1 MRRCDIVAAIVLLI
15 FCSQTSPF
23 SRPSGWSIEES
34 SPIPLSTADMRAKLC
49 TATAAIPLIQQAL
62 ARLLS
67 EEALLGPIEG
77 LNLTFSPARPPS
89 IPLAVRSPYASI
101 WSSTAGGNS
110 INSKHVTFWNG
121 ADVGWEGA
129 IIVDG
134 VGYEYLGAAFR
145 NMPENLRR
153 NLHSAIPSSVLYD
166 TSSSVFTLTAGPVE
180 VKASFLSPVLPNDL
194 CRTSVPLSYLNT
206 SWTSLDG
213 HPHHVKLYADVSSTM
228 LTQDDDDVTGIL
240 SDYRKDSSINSH
252 MRPSTLLAWQFSRL
266 TPLVYGESS
275 EFARWGSVVHATS
288 AGNASELE
296 YQSGGSLAV
305 RTSYLLNHSL
315 SNTEGS
321 TVRGDINDD
330 AVFAFSHSFGS
341 AKSGSALYTI
351 GSVQDPIIQY
361 TSSAGLAGLHPWWTQ
376 CYNGS
381 YDMIPAHYDEYHEAL
396 KNSSEWDST
405 LRADIDAYYSSSQV
419 VVKRNVND
427 TSSTMSGTDQFGT
440 PYTFDPDNAYGWLNT
455 SDPELPAIAV
465 PFASESDNYYAIL
478 ALSARQVMGAYVLT
492 GRVDLPNETEES
504 SEPMFFQKEISSNGN
519 VNTVDVMFPAMP
531 FFLYANPMLL
541 KWGKFKQITEALQK
555 VLYTNHLQ
563 IHVLTWESKVLDPL
577 FLYQESN
584 YYPNAHSIHDI
595 GSHFP
600 NATGHLDGADERMT
614 VEECGNMIIMA
625 YAVFKFM
632 NDSSE
637 GTEYLRQHF
646 TSLERWAGFL
656 EENALIPE
664 SQLST
669 DDFAGHL
676 VNQTDLAIKGI
687 IALKA
692 MANICE
698 LVGNK
703 GCHSWR
709 ETADENYL
717 QWETMAID
725 PTGRHTQLSY
735 QHRSSWGTLYNTYP
749 DKLLDLGVVSQRIHD
764 LQSAWYPH
772 VSQVF
777 GVPLDSRSMQ
787 TKSDWE
793 MWAAATCQPSTRRLF
808 VNSLVYWLNNTEF
821 NVPFSDR
828 FQTTG
833 YGGRPEGAE
842 FMARPVVGGH
852 FSFLALSKAEEFGEI
867 PLQVV

>member
-1 MRRCDIVAAIVLLI
+1 
-15 FCSQTSPF
+15 
-23 SRPSGWSIEES
+23 
-34 SPIPLSTADMRAKLC
+34 MRAKWW
-49 TATAAIPLIQQAL
+49 TAIPLIQPAL

-110 INSKHVTFWNG
+110 INSKDVTFWNG
-121 ADVGWEGA
+121 DEVGWEGA
-129 IIVDG
+129 IVVDG
-134 VGYEYLGAAFR
+134 VGYEYLGAGFR
-145 NMPENLRR
+145 NLPENLKR
-153 NLHSAIPSSVLYD
+153 NLQSAIPSSVVYD
-166 TSSSVFTLTAGPVE
+166 SASSVFTLTAGPVE
-180 VKASFLSPVLPNDL
+180 VKASFLSPVLPSDL

-206 SWTSLDG
+206 SWASLDG
-213 HPHHVKLYADVSSTM
+213 HPHNVKLYADVSSTM
-228 LTQDDDDVTGIL
+228 LTQDHDVTGIL
-240 SDYRKDSSINSH
+240 SDYRKDASISGVL
-252 MRPSTLLAWQFSRL
+252 SWQFSRL
-266 TPLVYGESS
+266 TPLEYGENN

-288 AGNASELE
+288 AGNASELK

-305 RTSYLLNHSL
+305 RTSYLSNHSL

-321 TVRGDINDD
+321 TIREDIADD
-330 AVFAFSHSFGS
+330 AVFAFSHNFGS
-341 AKSGSALYTI
+341 AKSGSALYTV
-351 GSVQDPIIQY
+351 GSIQDPIIQY

-381 YDMIPAHYDEYHEAL
+381 YDMIPAHYDEYQEAL

-405 LRADIDAYYSSSQV
+405 LRADIDMYYSSSQV
-419 VVKRNVND
+419 DVKQDEN
-427 TSSTMSGTDQFGT
+427 TASSTMNGTDQFGT
-440 PYTFDPDNAYGWLNT
+440 PYTFNPDSAHGWLNT
-455 SDPELPAIAV
+455 SDHELPAIAV
-465 PFASESDNYYAIL
+465 PFVSESDNYYAIL

-492 GRVDLPNETEES
+492 GRMDLPNKTEES
-504 SEPMFFQKEISSNGN
+504 SEPMLFQKEISSNGN

-541 KWGKFKQITEALQK
+541 KW
-555 VLYTNHLQ
+555 VM
-563 IHVLTWESKVLDPL
+563 DPL

-600 NATGHLDGADERMT
+600 NATGHLDGADESMT
-614 VEECGNMIIMA
+614 VEECGNMIIMS

-632 NDSSE
+632 KDSSE

-656 EENALIPE
+656 AENALIPE
-664 SQLST
+664 RQLST

-676 VNQTDLAIKGI
+676 VNQTNLAIKGI

-698 LVGNK
+698 VVGNK
-703 GCHSWR
+703 DCHSWS
-709 ETADENYL
+709 ETADDYYL
-717 QWETMAID
+717 QWESMAID
-725 PTGRHTQLSY
+725 PTGRHAQLSY
-735 QHRSSWGTLYNTYP
+735 QHRSSWGMLYNTYS

-764 LQSAWYPH
+764 LQSAWYPY

-808 VNSLVYWLNNTEF
+808 VNSLVYWLNNTQF

-833 YGGRPEGAE
+833 YGGRPEGAD
-842 FMARPVVGGH
+842 FKARPVVGGH
-852 FSFLALSKAEEFGEI
+852 FSFLALLKAEGLKGNSSE
-867 PLQVV
+867 VV